1 MFYRIERDLV
11 PVEVNIITEK
21 TYWENDNTDE
31 VITINPD
38 EVKRYLVALERF
50 QKAVERFES
59 KTIRVDIRMIDFT
72 PPPDNKPCGY
82 CSSTLG
88 YEENDDGWIACL
100 NCGGV

>member
-11 PVEVNIITEK
+11 PIEINIITEK
-21 TYWENDNTDE
+21 TYWENDGSDE
-31 VITINPD
+31 VITIDPD
-38 EVKRYLVALERF
+38 EVRRYKAALERF
-50 QKAVERFES
+50 QAAVERFES

-72 PPPDNKPCGY
+72 PPVEPCGY

-100 NCGGV
+100 NCGGI